1 MQNRKKSANKI
12 LIIEDVML
20 HQKIFQNLLGKFY
33 ELKIANSLAEASE
46 YLISDSPNMIIM
58 DLHIDGY
65 DGRYCLEYPNLSIP
79 VLATS
84 STITLRPAQYKE
96 LGFSGFIK
104 KPASAKEILKIVA
117 EAIEM
122 PPQQLLSKEN
132 IPLINPGVLKDLLKY
147 NSSEKIIEI
156 FQVFI
161 QEARTILSEAK
172 EALIEHNQQKFTD
185 NLHTLKGNS
194 GTLGAEKIH
203 HLATSAQELARNNRL
218 KETKDLLPELEREI
232 QDLEITLITP
242 QIFEI

>member
-33 ELKIANSLAEASE
+33 KLKIANSLAEASE
-46 YLISDSPNMIIM
+46 FLISDSPDMMIM

-65 DGRYCLEYPNLSIP
+65 DGRSCLEYPNLTIP

-84 STITLRPAQYKE
+84 STITLRPDQYKE

-117 EAIEM
+117 EAFEM

-132 IPLINPGVLKDLLKY
+132 LPIINLGIVKDLLKY
-147 NSSEKIIEI
+147 NSSEKIKEI
-156 FQVFI
+156 FQAFI

-172 EALIEHNQQKFTD
+172 EALIEHNQQKFAD
-185 NLHTLKGNS
+185 KLHTLKGNS
-194 GTLGAEKIH
+194 GTLGADRIH
-203 HLATSAQELARNNRL
+203 HLATSAQVLARNNRL
-218 KETKDLLPELEREI
+218 RETKDLLPELEREVHA
-232 QDLEITLITP
+232 LEITLITP
-242 QIFEI
+242 KIFEI